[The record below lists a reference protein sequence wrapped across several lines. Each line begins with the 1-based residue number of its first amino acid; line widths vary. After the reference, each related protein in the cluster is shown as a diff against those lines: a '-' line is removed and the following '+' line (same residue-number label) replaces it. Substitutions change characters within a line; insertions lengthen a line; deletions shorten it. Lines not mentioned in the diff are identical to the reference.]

1 MRFGPLLGL
10 EPILWSGDENVTEGD
25 VLVELDMRSYIPE
38 ARLRVKVSFYKN
50 QMVAVTCGHGCPFD
64 RIPG

>member
-1 MRFGPLLGL
+1 
-10 EPILWSGDENVTEGD
+10 

-50 QMVAVTCGHGCPFD
+50 QVVAVTCGHAYPFVIA
-64 RIPG
+64 RG